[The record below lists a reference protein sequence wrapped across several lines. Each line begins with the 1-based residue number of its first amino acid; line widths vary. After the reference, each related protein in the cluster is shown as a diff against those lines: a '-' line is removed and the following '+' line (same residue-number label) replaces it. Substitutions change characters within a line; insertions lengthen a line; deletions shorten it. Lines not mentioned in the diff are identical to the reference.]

1 MHLFYLVDQYFYYHL
16 SRYHF
21 CLFNIVFVLFYLFF
35 LYFYLHV
42 LFVFCIIKFK
52 QGWALYAESLGE
64 EMDVFDDDYE
74 L

>member
-1 MHLFYLVDQYFYYHL
+1 
-16 SRYHF
+16 
-21 CLFNIVFVLFYLFF
+21 LFNF
-35 LYFYLHV
+35 HV

-64 EMDVFDDDYE
+64 EMGVFDDDYE